1 MVKLITWSWA
11 SLSLRWCFKLIDPPP
26 KSSRPESRFSRWI
39 TPKDLTFCTC
49 SAKCSQNCFSV
60 DSVVSDSR
68 KEALEKR
75 VANVR
80 AISYDD
86 FTDFWNKKGL
96 ITSATK
102 SSDSQVVPIWNK
114 SLLSLIN
121 QRNWNHIESCWNGM
135 AHPYRRELFPRG
147 PRAIEC
153 LVRSVQCSVCKWIK
167 LI

>member
-39 TPKDLTFCTC
+39 TPNDLTFCTC
-49 SAKCSQNCFSV
+49 RAKCSQNCFSV

-86 FTDFWNKKGL
+86 FTDFWNNKGL

-114 SLLSLIN
+114 SLLLSSISATGTILKVVEMEWRI
-121 QRNWNHIESCWNGM
+121 HIGESYSRVAPGRSSVSFV
-135 AHPYRRELFPRG
+135 PYS
-147 PRAIEC
+147 A
-153 LVRSVQCSVCKWIK
+153 QCVSESS
-167 LI
+167 